1 MMRSMLVDLF
11 NLPLKVFNTDF
22 LKKWTL
28 RWTGKKPT
36 TALLYKFYR
45 DSNLVFKKES
55 KLTLLSYD
63 AIKLIEKQ
71 TSYFSKQE
79 VRENTHQDQALLSSS
94 SLNFYPHEVTQI
106 RIINSQKEVLSSK
119 IYHGGPYEGLD
130 TKTIKKEIRRL
141 CFAARTKGLII
152 EEIEIAHTHPAL
164 EVMVTT
170 GKESSFF
177 FNGLSQGDRKIAQS
191 ISPFLDFPLRIK
203 AISPAANYSCL
214 Y

>member
-1 MMRSMLVDLF
+1 MRSILFDLF
-11 NLPLKVFNTDF
+11 NLPVKIFNTDF
-22 LKKWTL
+22 LQKWTL

-36 TALLYKFYR
+36 AALLYKFYR
-45 DSNLVFKKES
+45 DSNLIFQKQS
-55 KLTLLSYD
+55 QLTLLNFG
-63 AIKLIEKQ
+63 ALKLIEKQ
-71 TSYFSKQE
+71 TSYFSQQE
-79 VRENTHQDQALLSSS
+79 IKENSDQDEKLLKSS
-94 SLNFYPHEVTQI
+94 SLNLYPHEVTQI
-106 RIINSQKEVLSSK
+106 RVINEQKENISSK

-130 TKTIKKEIRRL
+130 AKTIRKEIRRL
-141 CFAARTKGLII
+141 CFAARTKGLVI
-152 EEIEIAHTHPAL
+152 EEVEIAHTHPAL

-177 FNGLSQGDRKIAQS
+177 FNGLSQGDRKIAKD

>member
-1 MMRSMLVDLF
+1 MMRSILLDLF
-11 NLPLKVFNTDF
+11 NLPVKIFNTDF
-22 LKKWTL
+22 LQKWTL

-45 DSNLVFKKES
+45 DSNLIFQKQS
-55 KLTLLSYD
+55 QLTLLNFD
-63 AIKLIEKQ
+63 ALKHIEKQ

-79 VRENTHQDQALLSSS
+79 IKENSIQDAQLLKSS
-94 SLNFYPHEVTQI
+94 SLNLYPHEVTQI
-106 RIINSQKEVLSSK
+106 RIINAQKEELCSK
-119 IYHGGPYEGLD
+119 VFHGGPYEGLD
-130 TKTIKKEIRRL
+130 AKTIKKEIRQL
-141 CFAARTKGLII
+141 CYAARKKGLVI

-177 FNGLSQGDRKIAQS
+177 FNGLSQGDRKVAQS
-191 ISPFLDFPLRIK
+191 ISPFLDYPLRIK
-203 AISPAANYSCL
+203 AISPAANYSYL